1 MLSLFNRKA
10 RMKVLEGKYQ
20 KLLEQSQKMI
30 SYNRK
35 ESERIL
41 AEANEMFQK
50 IVRLK
55 ASI

>member
-1 MLSLFNRKA
+1 MFSLFNKKA
-10 RMKVLEGKYQ
+10 RVKLLEERYR

-41 AEANEMFQK
+41 AKANEVFQK
-50 IVRLK
+50 IVRIK
-55 ASI
+55 ASV